1 MSESTS
7 DAHSAEAVS
16 QRDHA
21 TLREGLR
28 TALTR
33 TVNEPAAVD
42 RLVAYAARRFDVAGG
57 GDETPA
63 VMTLRVARA
72 LGAPEPLSVSIA
84 VATGLF
90 YSAADL
96 ADDVADGDTPALVVG
111 RDLNDVCRL
120 LFAHQ
125 RALLDLPDLDDDR
138 RLTLLRIYA
147 DGGLRMADGQAADL
161 AGTDAT
167 DAPDPEAIARGK
179 AGAEFSAMLRAAAV
193 CAGRPDAPLGEF
205 GMALGTLVQV
215 FTDYLDLFAQPV
227 SEDWVAAK
235 PTLPVRRA
243 LADPTHSDAVA
254 CLLAGNRGDLDRMA
268 AGRWHL
274 IEAGA
279 AAALA
284 DLAARSRETLESSL
298 EAAGRP
304 AELEDLAARV
314 LDWVDGVLAALDAMA
329 GAERPTVPPL
339 RTESARCVD
348 AIDRFLRADPTY
360 EAATETHRWGLF
372 GATEVRADLFGRLV
386 IIDCLQSAGCD
397 PALWQPAL
405 EVALGRLDPDGIR
418 YYPGHP
424 EIPTDADD
432 TGMVLALTAG
442 RQGTDRARLGA
453 CARHL
458 VRNRTD
464 DGLVYTWLAD
474 GERHTR
480 ASLDEGWEG
489 GRCPVSAAHA
499 LLGLWCWDASEHRP
513 VVLDGARRLAE
524 LLAEDAAP
532 HSLFYGPVAVD
543 ALATRLLE
551 RLRPEMPADDVAAVD
566 RALDASTARLVA
578 RRRLSGR
585 FGDVVE
591 TALAAWALARRFQLD
606 RPDVVRRALVD
617 AQEPDGGYPADP
629 YYVTFGTHMR
639 PVPYAARVVTA
650 ALVRRALAV
659 LPEPRE

>member
-1 MSESTS
+1 ML
-7 DAHSAEAVS
+7 A
-16 QRDHA
+16 
-21 TLREGLR
+21 
-28 TALTR
+28 R
-33 TVNEPAAVD
+33 TVDEPAAVD

-72 LGAPEPLSVSIA
+72 LGTAEPLAVSIA

-96 ADDVADGDTPALVVG
+96 ADDVADGDTPGPLVG

-125 RALLDLPDLDDDR
+125 RALLDLPDIDDSR

-167 DAPDPEAIARGK
+167 DATDPEDIARGK
-179 AGAEFSAMLRAAAV
+179 AGAEFAAMLRAAAV
-193 CAGRPDAPLGEF
+193 CADQPDAPYGAF

-243 LADPTHSDAVA
+243 LADPAHADAVA

-279 AAALA
+279 ATALSE
-284 DLAARSRETLESSL
+284 LATRARETLESSL

-304 AELEDLAARV
+304 AALEDLAARV
-314 LDWVDGVLAALDAMA
+314 LDWVDGVGSALDAMA
-329 GAERPTVPPL
+329 DAKRPPVPSL
-339 RTESARCVD
+339 CAESASCVD
-348 AIDRFLRADPTY
+348 AIDRFLAADPTF
-360 EAATETHRWGLF
+360 ETATETHRWGLF
-372 GATEVRADLFGRLV
+372 GAAEVRADLFGRLV
-386 IIDCLQSAGCD
+386 VVDCLQSAGCD
-397 PALWQPAL
+397 PVLWRPAL

-432 TGMVLALTAG
+432 TGMVLALAAG
-442 RQGTDRARLGA
+442 LRRGDRARLDA
-453 CARHL
+453 CARSL
-458 VRNRTD
+458 LRNRTD

-474 GERHTR
+474 GDRHTR
-480 ASLDEGWEG
+480 GSLDAGWEG

-499 LLGLWCWDASEHRP
+499 LLGLWCWDAAAHRR
-513 VVLDGARRLAE
+513 VVVEGARRVAE
-524 LLAEDAAP
+524 LLAGDAAP

-551 RLRPEMPADDVAAVD
+551 RLRPEMPADTALVD
-566 RALDASTARLVA
+566 RALDAAAGRLSA

-591 TALAAWALARRFQLD
+591 TALAAWALARRARLE

-639 PVPYAARVVTA
+639 PVAYGARVVTA
-650 ALVRRALAV
+650 ALVRRALAA
-659 LPEPRE
+659 LPETRE